1 MTINPRLA
9 TILGITVC
17 CLNLFSWPLVA
28 VFLKN
33 PEWRAPYLV
42 SVSILSTL
50 FLLVLGRRTRLSLA
64 GLLVCAGLG
73 GEVCGVIALQIA
85 KLFDR
90 IDGLAAF
97 TKQSPAELLSS
108 IFTIDALVAALLGGW
123 LTTLLAALIVRAWSS
138 KSMRHIV

>member
-1 MTINPRLA
+1 MTNYPRSA
-9 TILGITVC
+9 TILGIAVC
-17 CLNLFSWPLVA
+17 CLNLCAWPLVA
-28 VFLKN
+28 AFLKN

-42 SVSILSTL
+42 SVSVLSTL
-50 FLLVLGRRTRLSLA
+50 FLLVLEHRARLSLT

-97 TKQSPAELLSS
+97 TKQSAPEMLSS
-108 IFTIDALVAALLGGW
+108 IFTMDALVAALLGGW

-138 KSMRHIV
+138 KSTRRSA

>member
-1 MTINPRLA
+1 MTINPRSA
-9 TILGITVC
+9 AILGITVF
-17 CLNLFSWPLVA
+17 CLNICSWPLVA
-28 VFLKN
+28 AFLKN

-50 FLLVLGRRTRLSLA
+50 FLLVLEHRTRLSLA

-108 IFTIDALVAALLGGW
+108 ILTIDALVAALLGGW
-123 LTTLLAALIVRAWSS
+123 LTTPLAALIVRAWSS
-138 KSMRHIV
+138 KSTRHSV